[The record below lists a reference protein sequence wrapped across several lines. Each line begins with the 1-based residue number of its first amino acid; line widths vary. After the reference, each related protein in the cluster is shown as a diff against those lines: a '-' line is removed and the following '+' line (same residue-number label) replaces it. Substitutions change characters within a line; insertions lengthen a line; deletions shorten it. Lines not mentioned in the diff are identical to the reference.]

1 MCSSFH
7 SLRLIYRGKEKPKEG
22 KKNLAIL
29 TFFLVILLAG
39 VHLSVKYY
47 SKLMEQPRKPI
58 LSFAGGA
65 SVAYVIIHLL
75 PEFQKIQ
82 KEFNILIPIP
92 KKFEDYS
99 LYLVATVGFI
109 AFYSIN
115 HFVKS
120 SKPDT
125 TVFTF
130 HIGAF
135 VLYNS
140 FIGYYLIKGLKQE
153 PKSLIIFTVAF
164 ILHLMVNDVGLRL
177 DHQKRYDPWGS
188 LLLALSVF
196 AGWLLGFF
204 VTLPT
209 TLFALWFSWLAGGIL
224 LNTVKEELPKER
236 KSKLLP
242 FILGVGISTLLFIFI

>member
-1 MCSSFH
+1 
-7 SLRLIYRGKEKPKEG
+7 
-22 KKNLAIL
+22 LAIL
-29 TFFLVILLAG
+29 TLFLVILLAG

-65 SVAYVIIHLL
+65 SVAYVTVHLL
-75 PEFQKIQ
+75 PEFQKVQ
-82 KEFNILIPIP
+82 EKFNKLIHLP
-92 KKFEDYS
+92 EHYEEYS
-99 LYLVATVGFI
+99 LYLVATIGFI

-115 HFVKS
+115 HFVKAS
-120 SKPDT
+120 EKKRPNLS
-125 TVFTF
+125 VFII

-135 VLYNS
+135 ILYNS

-153 PKSLIIFTVAF
+153 PKALIIFTSIF

-177 DHQKRYDPWGS
+177 DHKKRYDPWGS
-188 LLLALSVF
+188 LILAVSVVS
-196 AGWLLGFF
+196 GWLLGYF

-209 TLFALWFSWLAGGIL
+209 FVFALWFSWLAGGIL
-224 LNTVKEELPKER
+224 LNTIKEELPKER

-242 FILGVGISTLLFIFI
+242 FILGVLASTLLFILI

>member
-1 MCSSFH
+1 M
-7 SLRLIYRGKEKPKEG
+7 
-22 KKNLAIL
+22 AIL

-65 SVAYVIIHLL
+65 SIAYVIVHLL
-75 PEFQKIQ
+75 PEFQKVQ
-82 KEFNILIPIP
+82 EEFNKLIHIP
-92 KKFEDYS
+92 KHYEDYS

-109 AFYSIN
+109 VFYSIN
-115 HFVKS
+115 HFVKAS
-120 SKPDT
+120 EQNSPHLS
-125 TVFTF
+125 VFIY

-153 PKSLIIFTVAF
+153 PKAVVIFTVVF
-164 ILHLMVNDVGLRL
+164 TLHLMINDVGLRL
-177 DHQKRYDPWGS
+177 DHKKRYDPWGS
-188 LLLALSVF
+188 LILAVSVVG
-196 AGWLLGFF
+196 GWLLGFF
-204 VTLPT
+204 ITLST
-209 TLFALWFSWLAGGIL
+209 FIFALWFSWLAGGIL
-224 LNTVKEELPKER
+224 LNTIKEELPKER

-242 FILGVGISTLLFIFI
+242 FILGVAASTLLFILI

>member
-1 MCSSFH
+1 
-7 SLRLIYRGKEKPKEG
+7 
-22 KKNLAIL
+22 LAIL

-65 SVAYVIIHLL
+65 SVAYVTVHLL
-75 PEFQKIQ
+75 PEFQKVQ
-82 KEFNILIPIP
+82 KEFNKLIHIP
-92 KKFEDYS
+92 KHYEEYS
-99 LYLVATVGFI
+99 LYLIATIGFI

-115 HFVKS
+115 HFVKASEQNKPNS
-120 SKPDT
+120 S
-125 TVFTF
+125 VFVF

-153 PKSLIIFTVAF
+153 PKALIIFTAVF

-177 DHQKRYDPWGS
+177 DHKKRYDPWGS
-188 LLLALSVF
+188 LILAVSVVG
-196 AGWLLGFF
+196 GWLLGYF

-209 TLFALWFSWLAGGIL
+209 FIFALWFSWLAGGIL
-224 LNTVKEELPKER
+224 LNTIKEELPKER

-242 FILGVGISTLLFIFI
+242 FILGVAASTLLFILI

>member
-1 MCSSFH
+1 MT
-7 SLRLIYRGKEKPKEG
+7 
-22 KKNLAIL
+22 IL
-29 TFFLVILLAG
+29 TFILVIFLAG

-65 SVAYVIIHLL
+65 SVAYVTVHLL
-75 PEFQKIQ
+75 PEFQKLQ
-82 KEFNILIPIP
+82 KEFNKLIDIP
-92 KKFEDYS
+92 KKYEDYS
-99 LYLVATVGFI
+99 LYLIATIGFI

-120 SKPDT
+120 SEQNRPKFS
-125 TVFTF
+125 VFTF

-153 PKSLIIFTVAF
+153 PKAVFIFTAVF
-164 ILHLMVNDVGLRL
+164 ILHIMVNDVGLRL
-177 DHQKRYDPWGS
+177 DHKKRYDPWGS
-188 LLLALSVF
+188 LILATSVV
-196 AGWLLGFF
+196 AGWLLGYL
-204 VTLPT
+204 VTLPA
-209 TLFALWFSWLAGGIL
+209 LIFALWFSWLAGGIL
-224 LNTVKEELPKER
+224 LNTIKEELPKER

-242 FILGVGISTLLFIFI
+242 FILGVVASTLLFII